1 MRVATGRIVHG
12 QVVLE
17 NGGPPLPEGQRV
29 TLVIQDDE
37 GWALDEASTRELV
50 DAMAECDRGE
60 VVSAEEVFA
69 ALPPRR

>member
-17 NGGPPLPEGQRV
+17 NRGPPLPEGQRV

>member
-17 NGGPPLPEGQRV
+17 NEGPPLPEGQRV